1 MILLPM
7 NPFPPRFP
15 NQASSN
21 LQGMTCRPIK
31 SRLRSPPVTGAE
43 SGGIGDSSDSDPLA
57 VFAQQIRGRID
68 ASGLSE
74 SRLGLYIPSLV
85 HRLVEYRISVLVSG
99 LLS

>member
-1 MILLPM
+1 
-7 NPFPPRFP
+7 
-15 NQASSN
+15 
-21 LQGMTCRPIK
+21 
-31 SRLRSPPVTGAE
+31 
-43 SGGIGDSSDSDPLA
+43 LA